1 MSSRYLQVAPAPSSP
16 EQSQL
21 PVSWLYTTDP
31 LWCSACRNLYEKYL
45 RKYLM
50 SRLGEAVG
58 AEYVGVL
65 LLGQP
70 VGGDGVG
77 LSDAGN

>member
-1 MSSRYLQVAPAPSSP
+1 MKNIG
-16 EQSQL
+16 EN
-21 PVSWLYTTDP
+21 
-31 LWCSACRNLYEKYL
+31 NLETH
-45 RKYLM
+45 
-50 SRLGEAVG
+50 LGEAVG

-77 LSDAGN
+77 LGDAGN